1 MLPGLFAWEYE
12 SRLSRETPDLPMT
25 TSKVRPLDPNDQ
37 PQLALAF
44 VSSLESGAAATVFGN
59 ARLRRQLSR
68 EQVAQRSGLT
78 TEQVT
83 WLEEGR
89 VYAFRNPEDALAA
102 ALLLA
107 SGLEIDNHEAREL
120 AGLPVLPRP
129 IERNRRGRLVA
140 AVALMVV
147 GIAAAA
153 MLGYALRGSATR
165 VFTSGN
171 GKASLP
177 ATWKVKVVVENGGGD
192 INYTRRVASRIA
204 SFGYQIA
211 SVKRAS
217 RFDYKRT
224 TIFFASVG
232 NGKALGERLASRLE
246 ADLLPLPNGEDPLR
260 LLVIVGPATLGPNG

>member
-1 MLPGLFAWEYE
+1 
-12 SRLSRETPDLPMT
+12 MT
-25 TSKVRPLDPNDQ
+25 TSSVRPLDSKDQ

-44 VSSLESGAAATVFGN
+44 VSSLEGGAAATVFAT

-68 EQVAQRSGLT
+68 EQVAQRSGIT
-78 TEQVT
+78 AEQVT

-129 IERNRRGRLVA
+129 IERNPRGRLAAAA
-140 AVALMVV
+140 AVVV
-147 GIAAAA
+147 VAIAAAVL
-153 MLGYALRGSATR
+153 LGYALHGSASR
-165 VFTSGN
+165 VLTSG
-171 GKASLP
+171 GDKATLP
-177 ATWKVKVVVENGGGD
+177 AAWKVNVVVENGGGD

-217 RFDYKRT
+217 HFNYKHT
-224 TIFFASVG
+224 TIFYSNVG
-232 NGKALGERLASRLE
+232 KGKELGRRLATKLK
-246 ADLLPLPNGEDPLR
+246 ADLLPLPNGNDPLR
-260 LLVIVGPATLGPNG
+260 LLVIVGTATLSPSG